1 MGMEPTDEFWD
12 GVGHSVSTAEGW
24 MVVAAI
30 AVISIVI
37 GVVFLYAKYIAP
49 GRERIRT
56 RELDIRERE
65 AQNDADRIKAN
76 AMLAEQQRQTNVLVD
91 GMRQSLDASSARIDV
106 IVTEIHGSRDG
117 SKKMGGVLD
126 RVDQTTQH
134 TDTLVED
141 IHRHIVGGDGE

>member
-1 MGMEPTDEFWD
+1 MEPTEGFWG
-12 GVGHSVSTAEGW
+12 GVGQAVSASPGW
-24 MVVAAI
+24 MVVGGII
-30 AVISIVI
+30 AVGMLYVTARYIVPA
-37 GVVFLYAKYIAP
+37 AKEIKM
-49 GRERIRT
+49 RR
-56 RELDIRERE
+56 LDIEQRQADTDAERV
-65 AQNDADRIKAN
+65 RAN
-76 AMLAEQQRQTNVLVD
+76 QALAEQQRQTNLLVD

-141 IHRHIVGGDGE
+141 IHRHIMGGDSDGR